1 MITPEERAELA
12 RIIEG
17 GDYSEAFWRS
27 RWSAARQP
35 SQEDELRAALR
46 ASPTDTVQD
55 RRAARKLVEKLNKL
69 AGQKRIMS
77 QAGYAN
83 NWTAEQKRL
92 DNLQHAAIYI
102 SRANTDFRFFA

>member
-55 RRAARKLVEKLNKL
+55 RRAARKL

-102 SRANTDFRFFA
+102 SRANTDFHFFA